1 MEFSEEVLNATLQG
15 SLLRPE
21 RCNGTGV
28 VVLGGSSGR
37 IDLVRAG
44 LFAERGVLAI
54 ALRWFGGEG
63 QSPGICEIPI
73 EIFSQAIDRLREEGC
88 DRIGI
93 VGTSKGAEAALLVAS
108 YDLRVD
114 IVVAV
119 SPSSVVWANVGP
131 GKDGFEWPLRSCF
144 SRQGSPFPFVPHEAE
159 ALLSVNRLPPIHYLS
174 LFKESLRS
182 FAGHLLP
189 AAIPIERSRAEIV
202 LVAGGDDAL
211 RPSAAFAEALAA
223 RLERHGKVAS
233 LLINATAGHRV
244 LLPGESTPKSTINAH
259 GGTDEADRELGRAA
273 WSEIARLFRFES

>member
-1 MEFSEEVLNATLQG
+1 MDFSEEALEGGLQG

-21 RCNGTGV
+21 RCSGLGV

-37 IDLVRAG
+37 IDVARAS
-44 LFAERGVLAI
+44 LFAERGATAI
-54 ALRWFGGEG
+54 ALRWFGGAG

-88 DRIGI
+88 DRIGF
-93 VGTSKGAEAALLVAS
+93 VGTSKGAKASLLVAS

-114 IVVAV
+114 VVVAV

-144 SRQGSPFPFVPHEAE
+144 SYQGSPLPFVPHAAE
-159 ALLSVNRLPPIHYLS
+159 ALLSVNRLHPVGYLE
-174 LFKESLRS
+174 LFEKSLRS
-182 FAGHLLP
+182 FAALLLP

-211 RPSAAFAEALAA
+211 WPSAAFAEALAT
-223 RLERHGKVAS
+223 RLEAHGKVAS
-233 LLINATAGHRV
+233 LVIHSAAGHRV
-244 LLPGESTPKSTINAH
+244 LFPGESTPKSTANAH

-273 WSEIARLFRFES
+273 WTEIARHFRFGI

>member
-1 MEFSEEVLNATLQG
+1 MEFAEEVLDRGLQG
-15 SLLRPE
+15 VLLRPE
-21 RCNGTGV
+21 RCGRTGV

-37 IDLVRAG
+37 IDVVRAG
-44 LFAERGVLAI
+44 LFAGRGVLAI

-63 QSPGICEIPI
+63 QSPGICEIPL
-73 EIFSQAIDRLREEGC
+73 EMFAQAIDRLREEGC
-88 DRIGI
+88 DRIGF

-108 YDLRVD
+108 FDLRVN
-114 IVVAV
+114 VVIAT

-144 SRQGSPFPFVPHEAE
+144 TRDGLPFAFVPHAAE
-159 ALLSVNRLPPIHYLS
+159 SLLSVNRLPPVRYLE
-174 LFKESLRS
+174 LFEESLRS

-211 RPSAAFAEALAA
+211 WPSAAFAEALDV
-223 RLERHGKVAS
+223 RLKAHGKAAS
-233 LLINATAGHRV
+233 LVIHPAAGHRV
-244 LLPGESTPKSTINAH
+244 LLPGESTPKSTVNAH

-273 WSEIARLFRFES
+273 WAEIARIFHFEN

>member
-1 MEFSEEVLNATLQG
+1 MDFSEEVLTGGLQG

-21 RCNGTGV
+21 SGSGMGV

-37 IDLVRAG
+37 IDLARAG

-73 EIFSQAIDRLREEGC
+73 EIFSQAIDLLREEGC
-88 DRIGI
+88 DRIGF

-108 YDLRVD
+108 YDQRVD

-144 SRQGSPFPFVPHEAE
+144 SHRGSPFPFVPHEAE
-159 ALLSVNRLPPIHYLS
+159 ALLSVNRLPPIHYLG
-174 LFKESLRS
+174 LFEESLRS

-211 RPSAAFAEALAA
+211 WPSAAFAEALSA
-223 RLERHGKVAS
+223 RLEAHGKVAS
-233 LLINATAGHRV
+233 LVIHAAAGHRV
-244 LLPGESTPKSTINAH
+244 LLPGESTPKSTVNAH
-259 GGTDEADRELGRAA
+259 GGTDVADRELGRAA
-273 WSEIARLFRFES
+273 WAEIARIFHFEN